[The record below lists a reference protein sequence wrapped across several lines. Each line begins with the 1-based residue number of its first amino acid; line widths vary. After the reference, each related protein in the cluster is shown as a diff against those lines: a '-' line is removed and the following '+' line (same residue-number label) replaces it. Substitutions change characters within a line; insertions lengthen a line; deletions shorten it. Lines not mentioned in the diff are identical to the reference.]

1 MTNVTVFGASGFI
14 GRHLVQ
20 RLARKGMRVK
30 AAVRR
35 TQRGNFLVPMGDV
48 GQVVP
53 IGADITDDASVAM
66 AVTGADA
73 VVNLVGILYESRGN
87 GGFQAVHVDGAAR
100 VAKAAKN
107 AGARHLIHVSTIG
120 ADHNSPSRYGRT
132 KADGEA
138 AVRAAFPTATI
149 LRPSIVFGPEDDFF
163 NRFASLARVAPAMPL
178 FGGGA
183 TQYQPVYVG
192 DVADGIAACLTNPAA
207 VGQTYELGGPR
218 RYSFAELMALM
229 LTVTDRQCLL
239 MNLPFW
245 LADVIGA
252 IAGLA
257 PGRPMLTRDQA
268 KLLRRDNVT
277 ASGMPGLTELGIAAT
292 ACEVI
297 LPTYLA
303 RFRKAGQRP
312 AGAVID

>member
-20 RLARKGMRVK
+20 RLARNGMRVK

-35 TQRGNFLVPMGDV
+35 TQRAKFLVPMGDV
-48 GQVVP
+48 GQVMP
-53 IGADITDDASVAM
+53 IGADIADDASVAL
-66 AVTGADA
+66 AVAGADA

-100 VAKAAKN
+100 VARAAKV
-107 AGARHLIHVSTIG
+107 AGARHLVHVSAIG
-120 ADHNSPSRYGRT
+120 ADRGSPSRYGQT

-138 AVRAAFPTATI
+138 AARAAFPTATI

-163 NRFASLARVAPAMPL
+163 NRFACLARVVPALPL
-178 FGGGA
+178 FGGGV
-183 TQYQPVYVG
+183 TRYQPVYVG
-192 DVADGIAACLTNPAA
+192 DVADGILACLTNPAA
-207 VGQTYELGGPR
+207 PGQTYELGGPR
-218 RYSFAELMALM
+218 RYSFAELMTLM
-229 LTVTDRQCLL
+229 LAVTGRRRMLV
-239 MNLPFW
+239 NLPFW
-245 LADVIGA
+245 LADVMGT

-257 PGRPMLTRDQA
+257 PGRPLLTRDQA

-277 ASGMPGLTELGIAAT
+277 ASGMPGLVELGIAAT

-303 RFRKAGQRP
+303 RFRKAG
-312 AGAVID
+312 